1 MAASSEVHRQP
12 VREHRSLSRTTVVVR
27 TMHDTDRTGHAPHK
41 ILRRTACVHR
51 SRDTVR
57 CVAPFVLLLVDGF

>member
-1 MAASSEVHRQP
+1 MY
-12 VREHRSLSRTTVVVR
+12 
-27 TMHDTDRTGHAPHK
+27 DTDRTGHAPHS

-57 CVAPFVLLLVDGF
+57 WVAQFVLVVVTGFSVAM